1 MIGLDLQV
9 TQMRAV
15 FLSMLLLLENSHF
28 SLVLSTKN
36 TRTSQNPLLTKSLQP
51 VWDWFELPAQD
62 TEDTHIDNN
71 AKGSRNQQSGSSLV
85 KSAERLNRHH
95 REHHQKS
102 MKRSKTAS
110 VRKKGGEKKLEKNT
124 VSSVT
129 NLSQHKLIGPQV
141 SLLEKGLKFIPSRH
155 KVDKVKLLAD
165 LSEWERR
172 MWLAEFFYDEE
183 DSKADRL
190 HEEDEKFTAKKKST
204 FTPSSGRDKCL
215 GLYIELVKDD
225 VVANLRKSNKLN
237 IPKKESEAFYELLHN
252 KEIII
257 RPADKGSGIVVV
269 DKEEYIK
276 SLEEEMENSSSY
288 EETDYDR
295 TEEIHKKGK
304 RLVSKMNRD
313 GAISDELK
321 QYLLARYVQKGK
333 LKGNPKLHKQNAPY
347 RTIVSGI
354 DTPTEKLAEVAEH
367 ELYEFVEKSPSYIRD
382 TTDFI
387 LKLQEIE
394 EPLPENALLFCFDV
408 CKLYPSIPR
417 REGLAACE
425 ETLSARSRPL
435 VDKEREMEIIR
446 TVLYNSTFGFGDR
459 NYIQKEGVAIGSRLG
474 KNFAYTYMR
483 KWDEELLKARV
494 TPLFYKRFTD
504 DRFGVWTGSEE
515 EPKEFAAFAKLIHGN
530 IKVELRY
537 DPKQIEFLDTL
548 VKIKDGHIYT
558 DLYIKPT
565 DKQLYLNS
573 SSCHPSNT
581 KEGLAYGLGLRIKR
595 ICEKEEDYRK
605 HRQDLKIQLRR
616 RGYSGK
622 LTESQLGKVDKLET
636 PDLLNSS
643 RKKDFAE
650 SATSSYLL

>member
-1 MIGLDLQV
+1 M
-9 TQMRAV
+9 
-15 FLSMLLLLENSHF
+15 
-28 SLVLSTKN
+28 
-36 TRTSQNPLLTKSLQP
+36 
-51 VWDWFELPAQD
+51 
-62 TEDTHIDNN
+62 
-71 AKGSRNQQSGSSLV
+71 
-85 KSAERLNRHH
+85 KSAERLNGHH
-95 REHHQKS
+95 RENHQKS

-124 VSSVT
+124 SATVSSVT
-129 NLSQHKLIGPQV
+129 NLSQHKLTGPQV

-165 LSEWERR
+165 LSERERR
-172 MWLAEFFYDEE
+172 MRLAEFFYDEE

-190 HEEDEKFTAKKKST
+190 HEEDEKFRVKKKST

-215 GLYIELVKDD
+215 DLYIELVKDD

-237 IPKKESEAFYELLHN
+237 IPKKESEAFYELLPN

-288 EETDYDR
+288 EETDYHR
-295 TEEIHKKGK
+295 TEEIHRKVK

-321 QYLLARYVQKGK
+321 QFLLPRYIQKVK

-367 ELYEFVEKSPSYIRD
+367 ELYEFVEKSSSYIRD

-387 LKLQEIE
+387 FKLQEIE

-417 REGLAACE
+417 RKGLAACE
-425 ETLSARSRPL
+425 EALSARSRPL
-435 VDKEREMEIIR
+435 VDKERVTEMIR
-446 TVLYNSTFGFGDR
+446 TVLDNNAFGFGDR
-459 NYIQKEGVAIGSRLG
+459 NYIQKEGVAIGSILG
-474 KNFAYTYMR
+474 KNFACTYIR

-494 TPLFYKRFTD
+494 TPLFYKRFID
-504 DRFGVWTGSEE
+504 DGFGVWTG
-515 EPKEFAAFAKLIHGN
+515 KN
-530 IKVELRY
+530 
-537 DPKQIEFLDTL
+537 
-548 VKIKDGHIYT
+548 
-558 DLYIKPT
+558 
-565 DKQLYLNS
+565 
-573 SSCHPSNT
+573 
-581 KEGLAYGLGLRIKR
+581 
-595 ICEKEEDYRK
+595 
-605 HRQDLKIQLRR
+605 
-616 RGYSGK
+616 
-622 LTESQLGKVDKLET
+622 
-636 PDLLNSS
+636 
-643 RKKDFAE
+643 
-650 SATSSYLL
+650 